1 MFKNFVLP
9 LAIAAMIAAVL
20 AKASDRRGFEELAIR
35 AAVADEART
44 PGAKCPLSQDFTD
57 KADIRLLSIC
67 FKYGLD
73 AFEAAQRYPATA
85 AKVFAVY
92 GEEETFQKVLDRY
105 GHQVIPV
112 VAYFVENG
120 SREFQIRQALG
131 DALQKIWEGKKPKWE
146 LADITREQI
155 GLIAIYHL
163 EHRGHEMLAEFEI
176 VDGVAKRKLL
186 ARFLLGAKDLLLGG
200 VGDLETILVRG
211 ERLPTWKEVGFAALD
226 VAIVAG
232 GVGAVAKAARL
243 GGGAA
248 EVVEKSA
255 VRLGAESAA
264 ARNTIRLAAEST
276 AGKNTIRLAAAEGAA
291 ENNAI
296 RLAAAEGAAEKNT
309 IRLAAEGAY
318 EAISAVGKTG
328 VLVAPVAFV
337 YVAVTR
343 PQLIASA
350 GGWVAEQLGAN
361 RLVGIFV
368 VYLMG
373 IFLIFQLLRPLL
385 WCGRTVGKPIFRLA
399 RYAYNKGVT

>member
-232 GVGAVAKAARL
+232 GVGAVAKAARV

-264 ARNTIRLAAEST
+264 TRNTIRLAAEST

>member
-9 LAIAAMIAAVL
+9 LAIAAMIAAIL

-57 KADIRLLSIC
+57 KAEIRLLSIC

-186 ARFLLGAKDLLLGG
+186 ARFLLGTKDLLLGG

-232 GVGAVAKAARL
+232 GVGAVAKATRL

-255 VRLGAESAA
+255 VRLGAEGAA
-264 ARNTIRLAAEST
+264 TKNTIRLAAEST
-276 AGKNTIRLAAAEGAA
+276 AGKNTIRLAAAESAA

-368 VYLMG
+368 VYLIG

>member
-1 MFKNFVLP
+1 MFKNFLLP
-9 LAIAAMIAAVL
+9 LTIAAMIAAIL

-44 PGAKCPLSQDFTD
+44 QGAKCPLSQDVID
-57 KADIRLLSIC
+57 KAEIRLLSIC

-186 ARFLLGAKDLLLGG
+186 ARVLLGTKDLLLGG

-226 VAIVAG
+226 VTIVAA
-232 GVGAVAKAARL
+232 GVGAAAKATRL
-243 GGGAA
+243 GVGAA
-248 EVVEKSA
+248 ETMEKSA
-255 VRLGAESAA
+255 IRVGAEGTAA
-264 ARNTIRLAAEST
+264 
-276 AGKNTIRLAAAEGAA
+276 KNTIRLAAAEGT
-291 ENNAI
+291 
-296 RLAAAEGAAEKNT
+296 AEKNT

-318 EAISAVGKTG
+318 EAVSAVGRTG
-328 VLVAPVAFV
+328 VIVAPIAFA

-361 RLVGIFV
+361 RLVGVFV
-368 VYLMG
+368 VYLIG

-399 RYAYNKGVT
+399 RYAHNKGVT